1 MASENFFLNKFFNL
15 QHHSSP
21 CPIENLTAKFC
32 NILLNISRNRING
45 HVLWQIYYIA
55 EKGEREEKSNKNR
68 GETCRSRK
76 NGMCDGII

>member
-21 CPIENLTAKFC
+21 CPIVNLTAKFC

-55 EKGEREEKSNKNR
+55 EKGERERKKAIKIEEKHVGAGKMA
-68 GETCRSRK
+68 CV
-76 NGMCDGII
+76 MA